1 MTTYRGPVSG
11 QYDAG
16 EQITGT
22 TPVTINID
30 QAIPQL
36 LFYPTVDSFIKL
48 NGSTKEIFIPAES
61 WTPIS
66 ILCISVEVRA
76 IKTGKIYWQ
85 GWFM

>member
-16 EQITGT
+16 EQETNT
-22 TPVTINID
+22 TEVTIKFE

-48 NGSTKEIFIPAES
+48 NDSIKEIFIPAES
-61 WTPIS
+61 WTPVS
-66 ILCISVEVRA
+66 ILCTSVTVKAVEA
-76 IKTGKIYWQ
+76 GKMYWQ